1 MSMVS
6 KILTIGGVAITT
18 LGVSLGA
25 AEGSPGLLA
34 MGLGCLLFV
43 VGVFKDIKSEKSN
56 YERQPTSYSNSGSND
71 KVIQYISALQQHT
84 TVQRQ
89 H

>member
-43 VGVFKDIKSEKSN
+43 VGVFKDIKSEK
-56 YERQPTSYSNSGSND
+56 QTSVFVGWWKHS
-71 KVIQYISALQQHT
+71 VP
-84 TVQRQ
+84 VE
-89 H
+89 